1 MTIGEYVRNY
11 RKKQGLSMQA
21 FGEKCNL
28 SRAYISILEKGINP
42 TTGKAFAPTIE
53 TLNKIAEVTGVTID
67 TLLPMLD
74 GNQLIT
80 VNHSNSSYSE
90 DEKNL
95 IQKYRQLDADGKED
109 VDDYIDMK
117 LAKLQRKAEEE
128 ERKLG

>member
-1 MTIGEYVRNY
+1 MLIFPYW
-11 RKKQGLSMQA
+11 K
-21 FGEKCNL
+21 
-28 SRAYISILEKGINP
+28 
-42 TTGKAFAPTIE
+42 

-109 VDDYIDMK
+109 IDDYIDMK

-128 ERKLG
+128 ELKLG